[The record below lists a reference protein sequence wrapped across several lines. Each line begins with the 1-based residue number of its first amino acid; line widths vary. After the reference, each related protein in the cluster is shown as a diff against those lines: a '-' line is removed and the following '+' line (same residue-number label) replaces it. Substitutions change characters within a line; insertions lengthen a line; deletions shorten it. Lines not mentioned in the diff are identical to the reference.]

1 MISRTSRIAFVATAS
16 LSLAI
21 AAGPAQAQKR
31 GGELVILQQSTPRSL
46 DAITSTEQAVRNVTM
61 HLYEMLVTRDEG
73 SNPIPDL
80 ASKVE
85 ESADGLTYT
94 FTLRQGVKFHNGKEM
109 TSEDAKASVERYGRI
124 GFDRADFAKVK
135 SVAAP
140 DKYTLAITLSDRVPS
155 FIEQLSSPRA
165 PMVIIPSEEAA
176 KEGNQ
181 TNPIGTGPFQLVEFV
196 PDSHIKMKRFDGYTA
211 NEGTGERD
219 GFSGRKVVHVDS
231 VVFRI
236 VPEANARVAAL
247 ETKAAHFSE
256 QIPSQTAK
264 RLKGNKDIQVVTL
277 MPWSMAFA
285 ILNSGPGGGPTAK
298 LGVRRAVQAAVN
310 ADDIMAIST
319 DGVYRLDHAFNYP
332 ESQYFSA
339 EVGKAVYNQA
349 NPAKA
354 KQLLAEAG
362 YAGEEIV
369 IITTSQIAIV
379 KAQAE
384 VMAEQLKAAGMKVRI
399 DVFDSPGYIA
409 KAQQPEG
416 WSIYIGEFGLAPS
429 IGPYGLPNFW
439 TGPKNWQKLPDPALD
454 TAFADLKT
462 KPTLAERKVA
472 ADRFYT
478 RVTDQAYAVKLGDNG
493 LLQAVRSEVKNFK
506 PYRIPR
512 AWGVWLE

>member
-1 MISRTSRIAFVATAS
+1 MALRALRVALVAAVSLTLVAS
-16 LSLAI
+16 M
-21 AAGPAQAQKR
+21 PAQAQKR
-31 GGELVILQQSTPRSL
+31 GGELIYLQQSTPRSL

-94 FTLRQGVKFHNGKEM
+94 FTLRQGVRFHNGKEM
-109 TSEDAKASVERYGRI
+109 TSEDAKASVERYGKI
-124 GFDRADFAKVK
+124 GFDRADFAKVTA
-135 SVAAP
+135 VAAP
-140 DKYTLAITLSDRVPS
+140 AKYTLTITLSDRVPS

-176 KEGNQ
+176 KDGNK

-196 PDSHIKMKRFDGYTA
+196 PDSHIKMKRFEAYAA

-219 GFSGRKVVHVDS
+219 GFSGKKVVYVDT
-231 VVFRI
+231 VNFRI

-256 QIPSQTAK
+256 QIPSLTGK
-264 RLKGNKDIQVVTL
+264 RLKGSKDIQVVTL
-277 MPWSMAFA
+277 MPWSMAFT
-285 ILNSGPGGGPTAK
+285 ILNAGPGGGPTEK
-298 LGVRRAVQAAVN
+298 LGVRRAIQAAVD
-310 ADDIMAIST
+310 ADEIMAIST

-354 KQLLAEAG
+354 KQLLSEAG
-362 YAGEEIV
+362 YKGEEIT
-369 IITTSQIAIV
+369 IIASSQIAGV

-384 VMAEQLKAAGMKVRI
+384 VMAEQLKAAGMKVRV
-399 DVFDSPGYIA
+399 DLYDTPGYIA
-409 KAQQPEG
+409 KSQQPEG
-416 WSIYIGEFGLAPS
+416 WSVYVGEFGLAPS

-439 TGPKNWQKLPDPALD
+439 TGPKNLQKFRDPLLD
-454 TAFADLKT
+454 TAFEELKS
-462 KPTLAERKVA
+462 KPTLAERKAA

-506 PYRIPR
+506 PYRVPR

>member
-1 MISRTSRIAFVATAS
+1 MILRTSRAAFVAAAS
-16 LSLAI
+16 LSLAMTG
-21 AAGPAQAQKR
+21 AAHAQKR
-31 GGELVILQQSTPRSL
+31 GGELVYLQQSTPRSL

-124 GFDRADFAKVK
+124 GFDRADFAKVTA
-135 SVAAP
+135 VAAP
-140 DKYTLAITLSDRVPS
+140 GKYTLTITLSERVPS

-176 KEGNQ
+176 KEGNK

-211 NEGTGERD
+211 NESTGERD
-219 GFSGRKVVHVDS
+219 GFSGRKVVHVDG
-231 VVFRI
+231 VNFRI
-236 VPEANARVAAL
+236 VPEANARIAAL
-247 ETKAAHFSE
+247 ETRAAHFSE
-256 QIPSQTAK
+256 QIPSLTAK
-264 RLKGNKDIQVVTL
+264 RLKDSKDIQVVTL
-277 MPWSMAFA
+277 MPWSMAFT
-285 ILNSGPGGGPTAK
+285 ILNSGPGGGPTEK
-298 LGVRRAVQAAVN
+298 LGVRRAIQAAVD
-310 ADDIMAIST
+310 ADEVMAIST

-362 YAGEEIV
+362 YKGEEV
-369 IITTSQIAIV
+369 IIIASSQIAIV

-384 VMAEQLKAAGMKVRI
+384 VMAEQLKAAGMRARV
-399 DVFDSPGYIA
+399 DMYDSPGYIA
-409 KAQQPEG
+409 KSQQPEG
-416 WSIYIGEFGLAPS
+416 WSVYVGEFGLAPS

-439 TGPKNWQKLPDPALD
+439 TGPKNLQKFRDPLLD
-454 TAFADLKT
+454 TAFDELKS
-462 KPTLAERKVA
+462 KPTLSERKAA
-472 ADRFYT
+472 ADRFYG

-512 AWGVWLE
+512 AWGVWLD